1 MDLRFLRFYEIFRF
15 LVVEWLYGFSSLILR
30 RTVLEDLFLRKE
42 LEGYAEY
49 AQKTRYC
56 LIPGIW

>member
-1 MDLRFLRFYEIFRF
+1 LVLAFIRRTALEDRFLHEH
-15 LVVEWLYGFSSLILR
+15 
-30 RTVLEDLFLRKE
+30 

-49 AQKTRYC
+49 ARQVRYC